1 MIDKNKNPKTKL
13 EWEIVKLVRKL
24 RESET
29 NKVSQRAI
37 AKCLGVSPGYIGQI
51 ETETSPSMYTYD
63 QLNKVAILLNCSP
76 KDFIPEIAIEY

>member
-1 MIDKNKNPKTKL
+1 MVEKNKNPKTKF

-24 RESET
+24 RESVT
-29 NKVSQRAI
+29 NKVSQREI
-37 AKCLGVSPGYIGQI
+37 AKYLGVSPGYIGQI

-76 KDFIPEIAIEY
+76 KDFIPNQAIEY